1 VLLLSLNPSL
11 PLTFFF
17 LSKIAQSLE
26 WVAFRIQIWNFF
38 YLINFRVGKFIF
50 FGRKK
55 NRMKKFICSK
65 RNKLEWE
72 KSIESGG
79 GELHT

>member
-1 VLLLSLNPSL
+1 M
-11 PLTFFF
+11 
-17 LSKIAQSLE
+17 
-26 WVAFRIQIWNFF
+26 
-38 YLINFRVGKFIF
+38 GKFIF

-79 GELHT
+79 GELHTWLEILKGREVGGRDYCNDVFCNHKG